1 MQHSQYILSEGV
13 NFPFLSTDNAD
24 ALEFGRILVS
34 GAVNAL
40 FFPPLNVESHVFR
53 YRYAPQSSTGPG
65 EWWFRTASWNR
76 IPALSLYVDVYLDT
90 ASKSN
95 SDHTTIKNL
104 TTKRPRV
111 RARSS
116 SLTQTTPAS
125 YSAKASY
132 WADSRRSFCKFGLGT
147 TRDLARATPGIEVHG
162 FWTPLIRT
170 VHAIDGW
177 NVEPRNEPQKRAHA
191 KRKRPETQRDELGHR
206 GFIEH
211 G

>member
-1 MQHSQYILSEGV
+1 M
-13 NFPFLSTDNAD
+13 FFATDM
-24 ALEFGRILVS
+24 LPR
-34 GAVNAL
+34 
-40 FFPPLNVESHVFR
+40 
-53 YRYAPQSSTGPG
+53 APQVQENGGLGPPHGIEYQHYHSTL
-65 EWWFRTASWNR
+65 T
-76 IPALSLYVDVYLDT
+76 YLDT

-162 FWTPLIRT
+162 FWTPLKRT

-177 NVEPRNEPQKRAHA
+177 NVEPRNEPQLLCHRNGRMRNGQKVTHNVVKTSPNVALGVRGPRTANPRRIA
-191 KRKRPETQRDELGHR
+191 SILQIRNYYETGHCKLKNTNNAR
-206 GFIEH
+206 IK
-211 G
+211 